1 MLTRSLS
8 DCKEILAGDNTLL
21 RELLHPVRNG
31 AAIRYSLAHAKL
43 PRSTASLP
51 HRLKTSEVY
60 YFISGQGRM
69 HVDGETL
76 LEIFQKAGAK
86 LSQGASCAACLGG
99 PSDTFGRLNKSEV
112 CISTTNRNFPGRMGS
127 KTAQVYLASPYTVAA
142 SAVTGEITDPREFL

>member
-43 PRSTASLP
+43 PRGTASLP

-69 HVDGETL
+69 HVDGEVTPV
-76 LEIFQKAGAK
+76 
-86 LSQGASCAACLGG
+86 G
-99 PSDTFGRLNKSEV
+99 PEQVLYVPPGSLQHVENTGTDELVFLCIVDPAWRAEDEEVRERKS
-112 CISTTNRNFPGRMGS
+112 
-127 KTAQVYLASPYTVAA
+127 
-142 SAVTGEITDPREFL
+142 

>member
-43 PRSTASLP
+43 ARGTASLP

-69 HVDGETL
+69 YVDGEATPVGPEQVL
-76 LEIFQKAGAK
+76 YVPPGAVQHVENTGTDELVFLCIVDPAWRAEDEEVRK
-86 LSQGASCAACLGG
+86 
-99 PSDTFGRLNKSEV
+99 RKS
-112 CISTTNRNFPGRMGS
+112 
-127 KTAQVYLASPYTVAA
+127 
-142 SAVTGEITDPREFL
+142 

>member
-1 MLTRSLS
+1 VLTRSLS

-43 PRSTASLP
+43 ARGTASLP

-69 HVDGETL
+69 HVDGEATPVGPEQVL
-76 LEIFQKAGAK
+76 YVPPGAVQHVENTGTDE
-86 LSQGASCAACLGG
+86 LVFLCIVDPAWRAEDEEV
-99 PSDTFGRLNKSEV
+99 PERKS
-112 CISTTNRNFPGRMGS
+112 
-127 KTAQVYLASPYTVAA
+127 
-142 SAVTGEITDPREFL
+142 

>member
-43 PRSTASLP
+43 ARGTASLP

-69 HVDGETL
+69 HVDGEVTPVGPEQVL
-76 LEIFQKAGAK
+76 YVPPGAVQHVENTGTDE
-86 LSQGASCAACLGG
+86 LVFLCIVDPAWRAEDEEVQE
-99 PSDTFGRLNKSEV
+99 RKS
-112 CISTTNRNFPGRMGS
+112 
-127 KTAQVYLASPYTVAA
+127 
-142 SAVTGEITDPREFL
+142 

>member
-21 RELLHPVRNG
+21 RELLHPVRND

-43 PRSTASLP
+43 ARGTASLP

-69 HVDGETL
+69 HVDGEVTPVGPEHVL
-76 LEIFQKAGAK
+76 YVPP
-86 LSQGASCAACLGG
+86 GG
-99 PSDTFGRLNKSEV
+99 LQHVENTGTDELVFLCIVDPAWRAEDEEVRERKS
-112 CISTTNRNFPGRMGS
+112 
-127 KTAQVYLASPYTVAA
+127 
-142 SAVTGEITDPREFL
+142 